1 MCIRD
6 RFRAGTENISGIVGI
21 AEAVRL
27 SIENLDKRILHLE
40 KLESE
45 FKDKL
50 LQYSSNIIFNGHPD
64 NHAPGVISASFLG
77 KRSDILLA
85 ELDRQGIEV
94 SSGSAC
100 GSGSVKPS
108 FVLEEMGLPEDQN
121 TSTIRI
127 SFGRSNSMKD
137 VNILVNA
144 LVKFTNV

>member
-1 MCIRD
+1 M
-6 RFRAGTENISGIVGI
+6 TEPEPHAEPLETSIPCLSSSANKIS
-21 AEAVRL
+21 
-27 SIENLDKRILHLE
+27 
-40 KLESE
+40 
-45 FKDKL
+45 L
-50 LQYSSNIIFNGHPD
+50 LLPKKE
-64 NHAPGVISASFLG
+64 ASFLG